1 MRKEGT
7 EAQPANHRALIGK
20 HWRQASGQAYAPAKI
35 RADPAAFNWAQV
47 SGTPT
52 GRLLLRP
59 VASSSD
65 RPPPPRTGRLL
76 RRAAWFDQPPPP
88 TGCFIPAAVSSE
100 RSEPLLQNSPR
111 IHQDSPDSWT
121 RDTDMNETS
130 WHYLA
135 WLSSL
140 RDLDSSIAFYH

>member
-59 VASSSD
+59 AASSSD
-65 RPPPPRTGRLL
+65 RPPPSTGGLVRPAASSDRLL
-76 RRAAWFDQPPPP
+76 HPGGRFLRTVRASPSEF
-88 TGCFIPAAVSSE
+88 AA
-100 RSEPLLQNSPR
+100 
-111 IHQDSPDSWT
+111 
-121 RDTDMNETS
+121 
-130 WHYLA
+130 
-135 WLSSL
+135 
-140 RDLDSSIAFYH
+140 DSSRFPRFLDTRHRHE